1 MSRNPVQQVS
11 APAPRAIAL
20 ALALGALALAAPD
33 ARAFS
38 VEPFR
43 GHLGIGYA
51 KLFVADAPGGSLS
64 VQAGIDHPL
73 VRGTRLGLDFGY
85 HLLGSRNVESGSLA
99 AGLDYSAF
107 TTALLVHWVPGHL
120 GPVGRLSAGPALVNA
135 HVDISASGGGAA
147 FAPYAVDESAP
158 GVAFAA
164 TLITKREMP
173 VRTGLELGA
182 CLGFLQDE
190 TWTLAS
196 ARLVFHY

>member
-1 MSRNPVQQVS
+1 MSRDPVQQVS
-11 APAPRAIAL
+11 AAGRR
-20 ALALGALALAAPD
+20 ALALGFALATLALAAPS

-38 VEPFR
+38 IEPFR
-43 GHLGIGYA
+43 GHLAIGYA
-51 KLFVADAPGGSLS
+51 KLFVSDAPGGSLS

-73 VRGTRLGLDFGY
+73 VRGARLGLDFGY

-107 TTALLVHWVPGHL
+107 TTALLVHWVPNHL
-120 GPVGRLSAGPALVNA
+120 GPVGRLSLGPALVNA
-135 HVDISASGGGAA
+135 HVDLSTSGGGAA
-147 FAPYAVDESAP
+147 FAPYAVDETAP

-164 TLITKREMP
+164 TIISKREMP

-182 CLGFLQDE
+182 TLGFLEQE